1 LLYFARVVFAA
12 KEAGA
17 MDELA
22 AQRSACFEDVAQER
36 RGKMQRCEKNR
47 RGRRTSCLIA
57 MLLGCVSLLFSTSLA
72 LAQSGS
78 LQDMAQ
84 QLGISSDQAQQ
95 LEQSAAQ
102 GTIGSQDI
110 QRLCAGMAARRMG
123 DAEVAS
129 VGSAMGL
136 SGMQLEQLKNC
147 VTQAESQGQ
156 VQNPMGLNYPGAV
169 PLAQATP
176 AGPSQIETR
185 FRELQTPY
193 KLYAQPT
200 TKKIKQ
206 FGYDIFNSPVSTF
219 APVSDVPVGND
230 YVLGPGDGLDVI
242 LWGRVNRTYH
252 LSVHRDG
259 TVLMPQLGPIQ
270 VAGLTFDQAKKL
282 IEGRASQ
289 ITGVK
294 VDVTMGQLRTIQVF
308 VIGKV
313 NHPGL
318 YTVSAL
324 SHVSNALVA
333 AGGISKMGSLRR
345 IEVRRDNQVISRI
358 DLYDML
364 LHGDTSGDIRLQSRD
379 VIFVPVI
386 GPVVGVVGDVRSPA
400 IYELKGREDL
410 QRVLQM
416 AGGVTAFGYAER
428 VQVERI
434 ENHQQRIALDVNL
447 TAPGSSAFP
456 IYDGD
461 LIKVFTVLP
470 SQRDVVAVKGSINQP
485 GTYEWHP
492 GMRVSDLVREA
503 QGVSYHTFPGYAL
516 IKRIDGDEGKTD
528 LIRFNLHAALSRR
541 SRQDDP
547 VLQRGDTLVLYS
559 ESDVQQA
566 PVVAVYGQVRRP
578 GRYPLTPG
586 MKVRDLIYEA
596 GGFKKGAAKDSA
608 ELMRTV
614 MTNGAVARYVRMDI
628 DLASAFNS
636 PQGGGMAL
644 EPNDQLFIQEASNWH
659 KPWSVVI
666 KGQVERPGPY
676 PIFAGERLATAL
688 RACGG
693 FRPDAYLPA
702 AVFIRQ
708 SVKKVQQ
715 KELDEARSRLQE
727 EMARLSMMPTQPGQT
742 RQSAQALA
750 FMSSVLAQTSAQQAV
765 GRIVIHL
772 QPLNELEKSADNIVL
787 QDKDKLIIPTRPA
800 SVQVLGQ
807 VYNPNAIVYRPEY
820 TVEQYLQSA
829 GGPTEGADT
838 DRIYV
843 VRANGAILTEEGLR
857 NSGKNRIFPLLASVS
872 GGHLM
877 DTRLEPGDTIY
888 VPEKLVYI
896 SGLQYATDVS
906 QVVANSVMGLGMLA
920 IVGANL

>member
-1 LLYFARVVFAA
+1 
-12 KEAGA
+12 
-17 MDELA
+17 M
-22 AQRSACFEDVAQER
+22 
-36 RGKMQRCEKNR
+36 
-47 RGRRTSCLIA
+47 
-57 MLLGCVSLLFSTSLA
+57 GCVCLLFSASPG
-72 LAQSGS
+72 LAQGGS
-78 LQDMAQ
+78 LQSMAQ
-84 QLGISSDQAQQ
+84 QLGISSGQAQQ
-95 LEQSAAQ
+95 LGQSAAQ
-102 GTIGSQDI
+102 GTLGSQDI
-110 QRLCAGMAARRMG
+110 QRLCAGMAARHMG
-123 DAEVAS
+123 DAQITQ

-147 VTQAESQGQ
+147 VMQVESQGQ
-156 VQNPMGLNYPGAV
+156 MQNPMGPNYLGAV
-169 PLAQATP
+169 PFAQPTP
-176 AGPSQIETR
+176 SGPSQIEMR

-200 TKKIKQ
+200 TTRIKQ

-219 APVSDVPVGND
+219 APVSNVPVGKD
-230 YVLGPGDGLDVI
+230 YVLGPGDGLDII

-270 VAGLTFDQAKKL
+270 VAGLTFGQAKKL
-282 IEGRASQ
+282 IEGRAGQ

-294 VDVTMGQLRTIQVF
+294 VDVTMGQLRTIQIF

-345 IEVRRDNQVISRI
+345 IEVRRDNQVISHI
-358 DLYDML
+358 DLYNML
-364 LHGDTSGDIRLQSRD
+364 LHGDTSGDIRLHSRD

-386 GPVVGVVGDVRSPA
+386 GPVVGVIGDVRSPA

-410 QRVLQM
+410 QQVLQM
-416 AGGVTAFGYAER
+416 AGGVTAFGYSER

-456 IYDGD
+456 IEDGD

-470 SQRDVVAVKGSINQP
+470 SQRDVVVVKGSINQP

-492 GMRVSDLVREA
+492 GMRASDLVREA
-503 QGVSYHTFPGYAL
+503 QGVSYHTFLGYAL
-516 IKRIDGDEGKTD
+516 IKRVHGDASKTD
-528 LIRFNLHAALSRR
+528 LIRFNLNKALSDP
-541 SRQDDP
+541 SPPDDP
-547 VLQRGDTLVLYS
+547 ELQRGDTLVLYS
-559 ESDVQQA
+559 ESEVQQA
-566 PVVAVYGQVRRP
+566 PVVAIYGQVRRP
-578 GRYPLTPG
+578 GRYPLTAG

-614 MTNGAVARYVRMDI
+614 LTNGGVARYVRMDI
-628 DLASAFNS
+628 NLASDLNS

-666 KGQVERPGPY
+666 KGQVQRPGPY
-676 PIFAGERLATAL
+676 PIFAGERLATVL
-688 RACGG
+688 RECGG
-693 FRPDAYLPA
+693 FRPNAYLPA

-727 EMARLSMMPTQPGQT
+727 EIARLSMMPTQPGQAA
-742 RQSAQALA
+742 QSTQAVA
-750 FMSSVLAQTSAQQAV
+750 FMSSVLAQTSARQAV
-765 GRIVIHL
+765 GRVVIHL
-772 QPLNELEKSADNIVL
+772 KPLNELEKSVDNIVL
-787 QDKDKLIIPTRPA
+787 QNKDKLIIPTRPG

-807 VYNPNAIVYRPEY
+807 VYNPNAIVYRPHY

-843 VRANGAILTEEGLR
+843 VRADGAILTKQGLEE
-857 NSGKNRIFPLLASVS
+857 SGKNRIFPLLPSVS
-872 GGHLM
+872 GSHLM
-877 DTRLEPGDTIY
+877 QTSLEPGDTVY

-920 IVGANL
+920 IVGASL

>member
-1 LLYFARVVFAA
+1 
-12 KEAGA
+12 
-17 MDELA
+17 
-22 AQRSACFEDVAQER
+22 
-36 RGKMQRCEKNR
+36 MQRCEKNR
-47 RGRRTSCLIA
+47 RNDVTRSLIA
-57 MLLGCVSLLFSTSLA
+57 TLMGCVLLLFGASRT
-72 LAQSGS
+72 LAQGGS

-84 QLGISSDQAQQ
+84 QLGISSGQMQQ
-95 LEQSAAQ
+95 LGQSATQ
-102 GTIGSQDI
+102 GTVGSQDI
-110 QRLCAGMAARRMG
+110 QRLCAGMAARHMG
-123 DAEVAS
+123 GAEIAS

-136 SGMQLEQLKNC
+136 SGVQLDQLRNC
-147 VTQAESQGQ
+147 VAQTESQGQ
-156 VQNPMGLNYPGAV
+156 MQNPTGLNYPGAV
-169 PLAQATP
+169 PFAQPTP
-176 AGPSQIETR
+176 SGPSQIESR
-185 FRELQTPY
+185 FRELRTPY

-219 APVSDVPVGND
+219 APVSNVPVGKD

-333 AGGISKMGSLRR
+333 AGGISKMGSLRE
-345 IEVRRDNQVISRI
+345 IEVRRDNQVISHI
-358 DLYDML
+358 DLYNML
-364 LHGDTSGDIRLQSRD
+364 LHGDTSGDIRLHSRD

-416 AGGVTAFGYAER
+416 AGGVTAFGYSER
-428 VQVERI
+428 AQVERI

-456 IYDGD
+456 IDDGD

-470 SQRDVVAVKGSINQP
+470 RQRDVVVVKGSINQP

-492 GMRVSDLVREA
+492 GMRASDLVREA
-503 QGVSYHTFPGYAL
+503 QGVSYHTFLGYAL
-516 IKRIDGDEGKTD
+516 IKRVHGDEGKTD
-528 LIRFNLHAALSRR
+528 LIRFNLNGALS
-541 SRQDDP
+541 DP
-547 VLQRGDTLVLYS
+547 SPQADPALHRGDTLVLYS
-559 ESDVQQA
+559 ESEIQQA
-566 PVVAVYGQVRRP
+566 PIVAVYGQVRRP

-596 GGFKKGAAKDSA
+596 GGFKKGAARNSA

-614 MTNGAVARYVRMDI
+614 MSNGAVARYVRMDI

-636 PQGGGMAL
+636 PQGGGMPLDA
-644 EPNDQLFIQEASNWH
+644 NDQLFIQEASNWH
-659 KPWSVVI
+659 KPWSIVI

-676 PIFAGERLATAL
+676 PIFAGERLATVL

-693 FRPDAYLPA
+693 FRPNAYLPA

-715 KELDEARSRLQE
+715 KELDEARSRLQQE
-727 EMARLSMMPTQPGQT
+727 VARLSMMPTPMGQ
-742 RQSAQALA
+742 AQQGTEALA
-750 FMSSVLAQTSAQQAV
+750 FMSSVLARTTAQQAV

-772 QPLNELEKSADNIVL
+772 EPLNELERSADNIVL
-787 QDKDKLIIPTRPA
+787 QNKDKLVIPTRPG

-807 VYNPNAIVYRPEY
+807 VYNPNAIVYRPQY

-829 GGPTEGADT
+829 GGPTEGSDT

-843 VRANGAILTEEGLR
+843 VRADGAILTEQGLKD
-857 NSGKNRIFPLLASVS
+857 SGKNRIFPLLASVS
-872 GGHLM
+872 GSHLM
-877 DTRLEPGDTIY
+877 QTRLEPGDTIY
-888 VPEKLVYI
+888 VPEKLVYV

-920 IVGANL
+920 IVGSSL